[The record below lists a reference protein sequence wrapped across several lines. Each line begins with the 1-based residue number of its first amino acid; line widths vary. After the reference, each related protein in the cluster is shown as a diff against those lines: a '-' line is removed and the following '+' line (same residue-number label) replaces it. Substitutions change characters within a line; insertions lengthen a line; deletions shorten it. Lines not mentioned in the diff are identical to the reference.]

1 MPLPQVPLRHTC
13 LRFDAGAAQA
23 WTALDVLPNEAR
35 GWRAGGHDPAT
46 AAPVLAGTPPD
57 ATRIPPGDYHWSMV
71 GGPHVTP
78 GEPLDF
84 NDPQVRAA
92 MHYPAGNPRLLR
104 RGPAAIRT
112 PSVVRSGCGKLR

>member
-35 GWRAGGHDPAT
+35 VWRAGGHDPAT

-71 GGPHVTP
+71 GAPTSPPANPSTSTTRRYAPPCTIPP
-78 GEPLDF
+78 GT
-84 NDPQVRAA
+84 
-92 MHYPAGNPRLLR
+92 
-104 RGPAAIRT
+104 RGSYAEDRQRFGHH
-112 PSVVRSGCGKLR
+112 RS